1 MSPTLWRSSARYLLR
16 HPWQAGLSVLGI
28 ALGVAVVVA
37 VALASGSARRAFEL
51 STEAVTGR
59 ATHEV
64 IGGPAGLPDSLYR
77 RLRADLGVRPIA
89 PVVDGYVRTGP
100 AGGRTLRLLGLDPFA
115 ELPFRAALG
124 DAARSDL
131 RALLTTPGAVLL
143 LAGTAREL
151 GVRPGAAFD
160 VWVQGHAHR
169 LVVAGVLEPADAVSR
184 RALDDL
190 LVADIATAQEV
201 VGARGPDGR
210 LDRLTRIDVLA
221 PPESE
226 GPAGTALLALIRSAL
241 PPGAQLVATGARAG
255 ATEQMTRAFDLN
267 LRALSL
273 LALVFGMF
281 LIYNSVT
288 FSVVQRRPLIGTLRA
303 LGVTRR
309 EVFGLVL
316 GEAVGIGV
324 VGTAAGLA
332 LGVLLAGT
340 LVRLVTRTINDL
352 YFVVSVR
359 GVTVPPA
366 LMIAA
371 AVAGVSATLLSAIP
385 PALEATGAPPR
396 AVLGR
401 SFLEGRARRAAPREA
416 LAGLILLVAAAV
428 MLVFPSRSL
437 VLSFAGL
444 FTLILGSAL
453 LVPLGTTVLMRAL
466 RPLAGRLFGLPGR
479 MAAGGVVATLSRTAP
494 AIAALSIAISVG
506 VAVGV
511 MISSFRQTVVEWLA
525 TTLRA
530 DVYVSVPGFGSS
542 RSNAPMDPGVVALL
556 RRVPGV
562 GATTTY
568 RNAEVPSP
576 AGPVRV
582 VALDF
587 GTSRHHSAFHF
598 REGDPARV
606 WPAFDSGAVLVTEPF
621 AYRRRLHAGSSI
633 ALLTDAGL
641 RTFRIAGVFYDYSS
655 EQGVVFMSGR
665 TYRAGWHD
673 PTISSVAVFAGPGV
687 NADSLV
693 ARIRRATAGADQQLL
708 VRSNRGLRDATLV
721 VFDRTFAITAVLR
734 VLALAVAFVG
744 VLAALMALQ
753 LERARE
759 LGVLRATGLTR
770 GQLWALVTAQT
781 GLMGLAAGVFAL
793 PFGWA
798 MAAVMIHVVNRRS
811 FGWTLQMQVPAAT
824 LLQAVAVAILAALLA
839 GLYPAL
845 RMARTEPAIAIRE
858 E

>member
-1 MSPTLWRSSARYLLR
+1 MTPTLRRSSARYLLR

-59 ATHEV
+59 ATHQLL
-64 IGGPAGLPDSLYR
+64 GGPAGVPDSVYR
-77 RLRADLGVRPIA
+77 RLRVELGIRPIA
-89 PVVDGYVRTGP
+89 PVVDGYVRTG
-100 AGGRTLRLLGLDPFA
+100 ATSGRTLRLLGLDPFA
-115 ELPFRAALG
+115 ESPFRAALG
-124 DAARSDL
+124 DAARADL

-143 LAGTAREL
+143 LAETAREL
-151 GVRPGAAFD
+151 GVGPGGAFD
-160 VWVQGHAHR
+160 VWVQGRPHR
-169 LVVAGVLEPADAVSR
+169 LVVAGTVAPADAVSR

-201 VGARGPDGR
+201 VGAPGPSGR
-210 LDRLTRIDVLA
+210 LDRLSRIDVLA
-221 PPESE
+221 P
-226 GPAGTALLALIRSAL
+226 GDAGAAAALLAHIRAAL
-241 PPGAQLVATGARAG
+241 PAGVLLVTTGARAG

-288 FSVVQRRPLIGTLRA
+288 FSVVQRRALIGTLRA
-303 LGVTRR
+303 VGVTRR

-316 GEAVGIGV
+316 GEAAAIGV
-324 VGTAAGLA
+324 VGTALGLG
-332 LGVLLAGT
+332 LGVVLAGGM
-340 LVRLVTRTINDL
+340 VRLVTRTINDL

-359 GVTVPPA
+359 GVSVSPA
-366 LMIAA
+366 LLLAA
-371 AVAGVSATLLSAIP
+371 AAAGVGATLLSAIP

-401 SFLEGRARRAAPREA
+401 SFLEARARRAAPREA
-416 LAGLILLVAAAV
+416 LVGLALLLAAAV
-428 MLVFPSRSL
+428 LLLAPSRSL
-437 VLSFAGL
+437 ILSFTGL

-453 LVPLGTTVLMRAL
+453 LVPLATTLLMRAL
-466 RPLAGRLFGLPGR
+466 RPAAGGLFGLPGR

-530 DVYVSVPGFGSS
+530 DVYVSVPGFASS
-542 RSNAPMDPGVVALL
+542 RSEAPLDPRVPALV
-556 RRVPGV
+556 RAVPGV
-562 GATTTY
+562 AATTTY
-568 RNAEVPSP
+568 RNAQVPAP
-576 AGPVRV
+576 GGPVRL

-587 GTSRHHSAFHF
+587 GTSRHHSSFHF
-598 REGDPARV
+598 MEGDPARV

-621 AYRRRLHAGSSI
+621 AYRRGLHLGSTVP
-633 ALLTDAGL
+633 LLTDAGV
-641 RTFRIAGVFYDYSS
+641 RPFRIAGVFYDYSS

-665 TYRAGWHD
+665 TYRAAWHD
-673 PTISSVAVFAGPGV
+673 STISSLAVFATPGV
-687 NADSLV
+687 DPDSLV
-693 ARIRRATAGADQQLL
+693 ARIRRASAGLDQQL
-708 VRSNRGLRDATLV
+708 VIRSNRGLRDATLV

-734 VLALAVAFVG
+734 ILALAVAFVG

-759 LGVLRATGLTR
+759 LGVLRAAGLTR
-770 GQLWALVTAQT
+770 GQLWALVSAQT
-781 GLMGLAAGVFAL
+781 GLMGLAAGLFAL

-798 MAAVMIHVVNRRS
+798 MAAVMVHVVNKRS
-811 FGWTLQMQVPAAT
+811 FGWTLQMQIPPAT
-824 LLQAVAVAILAALLA
+824 LLQAVLVAIVAALLA

-845 RMARTEPAIAIRE
+845 RMARTEPALALRE

>member
-1 MSPTLWRSSARYLLR
+1 MARPVPASVASSNA
-16 HPWQAGLSVLGI
+16 
-28 ALGVAVVVA
+28 
-37 VALASGSARRAFEL
+37 
-51 STEAVTGR
+51 
-59 ATHEV
+59 
-64 IGGPAGLPDSLYR
+64 
-77 RLRADLGVRPIA
+77 
-89 PVVDGYVRTGP
+89 
-100 AGGRTLRLLGLDPFA
+100 
-115 ELPFRAALG
+115 
-124 DAARSDL
+124 
-131 RALLTTPGAVLL
+131 
-143 LAGTAREL
+143 
-151 GVRPGAAFD
+151 
-160 VWVQGHAHR
+160 
-169 LVVAGVLEPADAVSR
+169 R

-201 VGARGPDGR
+201 VGATGPDGR
-210 LDRLTRIDVLA
+210 LDRLSRIDVLA
-221 PPESE
+221 PPDARAGVELLARVR
-226 GPAGTALLALIRSAL
+226 GALPAGV
-241 PPGAQLVATGARAG
+241 QLVATGARAG

-288 FSVVQRRPLIGTLRA
+288 FSVVQRRALIGTLRA

-309 EVFGLVL
+309 EIFALVL
-316 GEAVGIGV
+316 GEAGAIGV
-324 VGTAAGLA
+324 VGTAAGLG
-332 LGVLLAGT
+332 LGVVLAGG

-359 GVTVPPA
+359 GVTVSPA
-366 LMIAA
+366 LMVGA
-371 AVAGVSATLLSAIP
+371 AVVGISATLLSAIP

-401 SFLEGRARRAAPREA
+401 SFLEARARRAAPREA
-416 LAGLILLVAAAV
+416 LAGVALLVVAAV
-428 MLVFPSRSL
+428 LLLLPSRSL

-453 LVPLGTTVLMRAL
+453 LVPLGTTLLMRAL
-466 RPLAGRLFGLPGR
+466 RPAAGGLFGLPGR
-479 MAAGGVVATLSRTAP
+479 MAAGGVVTTLSRTAP

-525 TTLRA
+525 NTLRA
-530 DVYVSVPGFGSS
+530 DVYVSVPGFASS
-542 RSNAPMDPGVVALL
+542 RSEATMDPRIAAVVRAI
-556 RRVPGV
+556 PGV

-568 RNAEVPSP
+568 RNAGVPSP

-587 GTSRHHSAFHF
+587 GTSKHHSSFHF
-598 REGDPARV
+598 KEGDPARV
-606 WPAFDSGAVLVTEPF
+606 WPAFDAGAVLVTEPF
-621 AYRRRLHAGSSI
+621 AYRRGLHAGDSVR
-633 ALLTDAGL
+633 LMPDAGT
-641 RTFRIAGVFYDYSS
+641 RAFRIAGVFYDYSS
-655 EQGVVFMSGR
+655 DQGVVFMSGR
-665 TYRAGWHD
+665 TYRAAWHD
-673 PTISSVAVFAGPGV
+673 PTISSLAVFAAPGV
-687 NADSLV
+687 NADTLA
-693 ARIRRATAGADQQLL
+693 ARIRRVSAGLGQQL
-708 VRSNRGLRDATLV
+708 VIRSNRGLRDATLV
-721 VFDRTFAITAVLR
+721 VFDRTFAVTAVLR

-770 GQLWALVTAQT
+770 GQLWGLVSAQT
-781 GLMGLAAGVFAL
+781 GLMGLAAGLFAL

-798 MAAVMIHVVNRRS
+798 MAVVMIHVVNKRS
-811 FGWTLQMQVPAAT
+811 FGWTLQLQIPPAT
-824 LLQAVAVAILAALLA
+824 LAQAVAVAIVAALLA

-845 RMARTEPAIAIRE
+845 RMARTEPAAAIRE